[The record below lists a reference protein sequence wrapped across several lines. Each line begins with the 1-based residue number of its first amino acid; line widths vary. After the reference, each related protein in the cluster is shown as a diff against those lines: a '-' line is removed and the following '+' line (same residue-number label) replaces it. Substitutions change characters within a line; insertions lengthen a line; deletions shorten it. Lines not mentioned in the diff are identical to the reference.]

1 MTMRDIDVRMDVI
14 EDQLQEV
21 LKKQMDTQFLLLRIE
36 GGITALK
43 WTAAVVGFL
52 FGFAECL

>member
-1 MTMRDIDVRMDVI
+1 MTLRDVEVRMEFI

-21 LKKQMDTQFLLLRIE
+21 LKKQKEMQFLMLRIE
-36 GGITALK
+36 GGITAMK
-43 WTAAVVGFL
+43 WTAAVIGFL